1 MLLSPPALDV
11 RLLTALQVL
20 PKCFSACTNHQ
31 HLRSTNCQRPLHCT
45 GRGTNGA
52 QTQGYKH
59 GEARSDAGESR
70 RRWRV
75 LRRRELHFTFSKF
88 SVQSVASHERGLYF
102 KNSFHSLSR
111 LGSTKPRQT
120 SASSRAA
127 PSRLSKRSSSHAARD
142 QVRPSR
148 ISHHLDRPLAS
159 RAGSGK
165 SDRCDCGD
173 HSAALRM
180 SLPTSTASA
189 AGCRLAGLRE
199 GAEPSALRAG
209 AKSRGPG
216 RRRAGAAAA
225 ARIRL

>member
-1 MLLSPPALDV
+1 MRLPTALHKCSKCLLSVHTKKP
-11 RLLTALQVL
+11 
-20 PKCFSACTNHQ
+20 Q

-88 SVQSVASHERGLYF
+88 SVQSVASHGLTIF
-102 KNSFHSLSR
+102 RILFTHCRVLAA
-111 LGSTKPRQT
+111 Q
-120 SASSRAA
+120 SRARRPPA
-127 PSRLSKRSSSHAARD
+127 PEPPSRLSKRSWLLVPAHAARD

-165 SDRCDCGD
+165 SSCDCGD

-199 GAEPSALRAG
+199 GRTKRAAPG
-209 AKSRGPG
+209 RSLGGQAAVGRG
-216 RRRAGAAAA
+216 RRR
-225 ARIRL
+225 RLASGCEL